1 MKRCNAFVRPNLISH
16 ISSRVGGLA
25 ESRLGRQNIAL
36 LSSVNIWYCM
46 RHQRAAGPGTL
57 SMRLYRIVSDRIVCT
72 MPPPPPQPM
81 EMDAPDGSICIP
93 SRRCSGQDGLCCK
106 KWAGLEQDAW
116 PLSAR
121 PVATQGR
128 TTTDSCLAVLQ
139 LASCPCA
146 CEFVIPSDS
155 SLALASGL
163 ALF

>member
-1 MKRCNAFVRPNLISH
+1 MPSPNLISH
-16 ISSRVGGLA
+16 ISSWVGGLA
-25 ESRLGRQNIAL
+25 ESRLEVGRQNIAL

-57 SMRLYRIVSDRIVCT
+57 SMRLYRIVSDRI
-72 MPPPPPQPM
+72 PM
-81 EMDAPDGSICIP
+81 EMDAPDGSMCIP

-155 SLALASGL
+155 SLALAGGL